1 MNKSKSLIV
10 TILFAVMLAAIDFGF
25 LKIWIPGFGIITGAL
40 AALGFW
46 RLAEIFAGW
55 LQGTGDD
62 IDPLELPSLKLEK
75 QEKETDLSDVD
86 FSTAYDAIRAE
97 VNGEEAKS

>member
-10 TILFAVMLAAIDFGF
+10 TIIFAVMLAVIDFGF

-55 LQGTGDD
+55 LQGVNDD
-62 IDPLELPSLKLEK
+62 IDPLELPSLK
-75 QEKETDLSDVD
+75 QEEETDLSDVD

-97 VNGEEAKS
+97 VMEGRVEE

>member
-10 TILFAVMLAAIDFGF
+10 TILFAVMLAAIDMGL

-40 AALGFW
+40 ALFGFW
-46 RLAEIFAGW
+46 KLAEVFAGW
-55 LQGTGDD
+55 LQGAGDD
-62 IDPLELPSLKLEK
+62 IDPLELPSLK
-75 QEKETDLSDVD
+75 QEEEVNLGDVD

-97 VNGEEAKS
+97 VMEGRADE

>member
-1 MNKSKSLIV
+1 MSKKKATSV
-10 TILFAVMLAAIDFGF
+10 TILFAVMLAAIDMGL

-55 LQGTGDD
+55 LQGAGDD
-62 IDPLELPSLKLEK
+62 IDPLELPSLKDEP
-75 QEKETDLSDVD
+75 EIDIGDLD

>member
-10 TILFAVMLAAIDFGF
+10 TILFAVMLAAIDMGL

-40 AALGFW
+40 ALFGFW
-46 RLAEIFAGW
+46 KLAEVFAGW
-55 LQGTGDD
+55 LQGDGDD
-62 IDPLELPSLKLEK
+62 IDPLELPSLK
-75 QEKETDLSDVD
+75 QEKETDLGDVD

-97 VNGEEAKS
+97 VMEGRAEE

>member
-25 LKIWIPGFGIITGAL
+25 LKIWLPGFGIITGAL
-40 AALGFW
+40 ALFGFW
-46 RLAEIFAGW
+46 KLAEVFAGW
-55 LQGTGDD
+55 LQGANDG
-62 IDPLELPSLKLEK
+62 IQPLELPSLK
-75 QEKETDLSDVD
+75 QEEEETDLGNVD

-97 VNGEEAKS
+97 VMEGRADE

>member
-40 AALGFW
+40 ALFGFW
-46 RLAEIFAGW
+46 KLAEVFAGW
-55 LQGTGDD
+55 LQGAGDD
-62 IDPLELPSLKLEK
+62 IDPLELPSLK
-75 QEKETDLSDVD
+75 QEETDLGDVD
-86 FSTAYDAIRAE
+86 FTTAYDAIRAE
-97 VNGEEAKS
+97 VMEGRADE

>member
-10 TILFAVMLAAIDFGF
+10 TILFAVMLAAIDMGL
-25 LKIWIPGFGIITGAL
+25 LKLWIPGFGIITGAL

-55 LQGTGDD
+55 LQGTNDD
-62 IDPLELPSLKLEK
+62 IDPLELPSLK
-75 QEKETDLSDVD
+75 QEEEVDLSGVD
-86 FSTAYDAIRAE
+86 FTTAYDAIRAE
-97 VNGEEAKS
+97 VMEGRADE

>member
-1 MNKSKSLIV
+1 MNKSKSFIV
-10 TILFAVMLAAIDFGF
+10 TILFAVMLAAIYMGL

-55 LQGTGDD
+55 LQGAGED
-62 IDPLELPSLKLEK
+62 IDPLELPSLK
-75 QEKETDLSDVD
+75 QEETDLGDVD
-86 FSTAYDAIRAE
+86 FTTAYDAIRAE
-97 VNGEEAKS
+97 VMDGRAEE

>member
-25 LKIWIPGFGIITGAL
+25 LKIWIPGFGIISGAL

-55 LQGTGDD
+55 LQGAGED
-62 IDPLELPSLKLEK
+62 IDPLELPSLK
-75 QEKETDLSDVD
+75 QEETDLSDVD

-97 VNGEEAKS
+97 VMEGRADE